1 MAAHQFQ
8 GSGYYSIQ
16 VEVDGE
22 GIASGSRANRVK
34 RRTQRTVSGGVFI
47 VSNFT
52 GSVTDRTPPDRITD
66 LLADFG
72 SERNG
77 NTIFTLSWT
86 APGNDLNV
94 GRASNY
100 TFYVSNDSSTS
111 NLQVL
116 PTITRVS

>member
-1 MAAHQFQ
+1 LQ
-8 GSGYYSIQ
+8 
-16 VEVDGE
+16 
-22 GIASGSRANRVK
+22 
-34 RRTQRTVSGGVFI
+34 GGVFI

-94 GRASNY
+94 GRGDVMQFSYHIN
-100 TFYVSNDSSTS
+100 V
-111 NLQVL
+111 
-116 PTITRVS
+116 